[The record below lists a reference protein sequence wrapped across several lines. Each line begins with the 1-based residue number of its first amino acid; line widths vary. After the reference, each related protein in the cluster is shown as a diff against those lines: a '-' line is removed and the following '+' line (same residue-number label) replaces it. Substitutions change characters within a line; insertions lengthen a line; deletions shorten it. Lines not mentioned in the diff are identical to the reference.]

1 MRHRIEFLF
10 LFFLFLLTYLL
21 TTSQQEQ
28 CHISV
33 NRTIRYID
41 VEPIIDIDDIEAPL
55 VCSGRMTFS
64 RDEVMRMESRM
75 REEDNVT
82 SIASAV
88 SRRLKLIRSAETG
101 SGQSRNGNIREA
113 MQMVKKLP
121 ARIVIMT
128 AGSIYRTKHFLVSP
142 MFFFRSLS
150 Q

>member
-1 MRHRIEFLF
+1 MSKISIYCFDIDISNLLYRRRQRRFSFDASSHRIFVLVLF
-10 LFFLFLLTYLL
+10 VLTYLLTYLL

-113 MQMVKKLP
+113 
-121 ARIVIMT
+121 RW
-128 AGSIYRTKHFLVSP
+128 
-142 MFFFRSLS
+142 
-150 Q
+150 